1 MAKQDKHQRA
11 KERYSDAQEAMR
23 EQHARMLEDMRFSNP
38 SDPQQWPDDAK
49 SARKNRPCLT
59 FDRTNQ
65 FLQQVVNDARQNKP
79 AIKCL
84 PADSG
89 ADIGVASKLDGII
102 RHIEYV
108 SRAGIAYD
116 MAIDHAARVGL
127 GWLRVV
133 PEVIRPET
141 NEQEIRIMRIHDPL
155 SVLLDADSSQPDGSD
170 ASYGFVETL
179 MSAKAFEAAYP
190 KATAVSMDGGTWS
203 GIDGVKLCEYFE
215 VVKKQENRIVVLLE
229 GQQMLMTEDEYW
241 QACAQVGFTIPTES
255 TTMVETRKVIWQKM
269 TGAEILEETDFP
281 SQYIP
286 LVPVVGDEIWI
297 EGKRYLCGM
306 VRKLMDSQ
314 RFHNY
319 TISQLAET
327 IALQPK
333 APFIAPKEA
342 IEGNEQAWRN
352 ANNGTASYLPYNHVD
367 SEGNPIPRPERQ
379 QPPTMSQ
386 GWAEMLQYS
395 NNAMESSIGMFKAN
409 LGQQGNETS
418 GRAIRARQMEGDTA
432 NFHYVDNM
440 SRSIEQLGRI
450 IVDMIPRVIKIRTQ
464 SRILGEDGKQ
474 DFVQID
480 PTMKQ
485 AVRKDQNGKV
495 VAINPGVGN
504 YDVRV
509 NAGPSYTSVREEA
522 AQNIVDITQGN
533 PQLGAALAPMLMK
546 MRDMPEGDKAYKVA
560 LALLPPNVQS
570 AYEDEEGEQLSPEHQ
585 AKMQQMQQQLEQA
598 MAALENAG
606 NEVDK
611 LEAERDN
618 KAQELELKAR
628 EVAVKEFEAQ
638 TKRFECEKQEPE
650 QFQLPQGEDPELVKL
665 QIARENNESAE
676 RMEKMRLL
684 AKSQADEMAAF
695 TAAQHEPHQEQTGD
709 AALSATLEAIQQ
721 MVSTMQAPKRVVY
734 DDTGRVAGVETIQG
748 EY

>member
-1 MAKQDKHQRA
+1 MKQDKHQRA

-23 EQHARMLEDMRFSNP
+23 EQHARMLEDLKFSNP
-38 SDPQQWPDDAK
+38 ADPQQWPDDAMN
-49 SARKNRPCLT
+49 ARKNRPCLT

-79 AIKCL
+79 SIKCL

-89 ADIGVASKLDGII
+89 ADIGVALKLDGII

-116 MAIDHAARVGL
+116 CAIDHAARVGL

-141 NEQEIRIMRIHDPL
+141 NEQELRIMRIHDPL
-155 SVLLDADSSQPDGSD
+155 SAMLDADSTQPDGSD
-170 ASYGFVETL
+170 ATGGFIETL
-179 MSAKAFEAAYP
+179 MSDKAFKADYP
-190 KATAVSMDGGTWS
+190 KATPVSMDGGKWS

-215 VVKKQENRIVVLLE
+215 VVKKQENRIQCIGVN
-229 GQQMLMTEDEYW
+229 GQSQIVSEKEYW
-241 QACAQVGFTIPTES
+241 AIAEETGYKPIFISQS
-255 TTMVETRKVIWQKM
+255 MVETRKVIWQKM

-281 SQYIP
+281 SQYVP

-306 VRKLMDSQ
+306 VRKQMDAQ

-333 APFIAPKEA
+333 APFIAAKEA
-342 IEGNEQAWRN
+342 IEGNEFAWRN
-352 ANNGTASYLPYNHVD
+352 ANAGTASYLPYNHLD
-367 SEGNPIPRPERQ
+367 SEGNEIPKPERQ
-379 QPPTMSQ
+379 APPAMSQ
-386 GWAEMLQYS
+386 GWAELLQYS
-395 NNAMESSIGMFKAN
+395 NNAMESAIGMFKAN

-450 IVDMIPRVIKIRTQ
+450 IVDMIPKVIKESVQ
-464 SRILGEDGKQ
+464 ARILGEDGKQ
-474 DFVQID
+474 DFVQIE
-480 PTMKQ
+480 PNMREPVK
-485 AVRKDQNGKV
+485 KDKTGKV
-495 VAINPGVGN
+495 IAINPGVGN

-509 NAGPSYTSVREEA
+509 KAGPSFTSIREEA

-570 AYEDEEGEQLSPEHQ
+570 AYEDEQGEQMSPQHA
-585 AKMQQMQQQLEQA
+585 AKMQQMQQQLKQA
-598 MAALENAG
+598 MQALENAAA
-606 NEVDK
+606 EVDK
-611 LEAERDN
+611 LEAGEAEKAAQCKIKEVEANTKAYAAITSRLQILAPLLSQFEVQQL
-618 KAQELELKAR
+618 AQETRR
-628 EVAVKEFEAQ
+628 EAMEQPDPGMPPSESMGVPESYEEQPPDPQMMQQ
-638 TKRFECEKQEPE
+638 TQPADAGFFTPE
-650 QFQLPQGEDPELVKL
+650 G
-665 QIARENNESAE
+665 
-676 RMEKMRLL
+676 
-684 AKSQADEMAAF
+684 
-695 TAAQHEPHQEQTGD
+695 
-709 AALSATLEAIQQ
+709 
-721 MVSTMQAPKRVVY
+721 MQ
-734 DDTGRVAGVETIQG
+734 
-748 EY
+748 